1 MQTALIGYNTTF
13 PMALAEQLQVKAYNA
28 GSGRLLSPNL
38 IVIDAAREP
47 IKVLR
52 ILMEGLAPN
61 ERNGIWLVNFH
72 GVPIARALAVFDL
85 IHLDEEHRV
94 LQAIEIAQNRDVEP
108 FLGNPASA
116 LILPPKTIARS
127 RSFTGDA
134 IILEPSSASSTDSTV
149 DTPSQNG
156 TEVSLKSRAIPS
168 ETGHNAGSNREPR
181 RRRAPRANVPRLTGY
196 CVAGGPSTPYE
207 VRDISVLGFYMI
219 TDQRWTPGT
228 VIRITLR
235 ALRSDGGFHD
245 SITVFSRVVRWGP
258 DGGGFEF
265 VFSKLEE

>member
-1 MQTALIGYNTTF
+1 
-13 PMALAEQLQVKAYNA
+13 MALDERLQIKAYNA
-28 GSGRLLSPNL
+28 GSGRVLSPNL

-72 GVPIARALAVFDL
+72 GVPITRALAVFDL
-85 IHLDEEHRV
+85 IHLDEEHRI
-94 LQAIEIAQNRDVEP
+94 LQAIEMAQGRDVEP
-108 FLGNPASA
+108 FNGHPSSA
-116 LILPPKTIARS
+116 LILPPKTIVRS

-134 IILEPSSASSTDSTV
+134 IILEPEPGFSTNRTADP
-149 DTPSQNG
+149 PSQTG
-156 TEVSLKSRAIPS
+156 TEESMKSLSIPS
-168 ETGHNAGSNREPR
+168 EIGHDAGSNRQPR
-181 RRRAPRANVPRLTGY
+181 RRRAPRTNVPRLIGY

-228 VIRITLR
+228 VIRVTLR
-235 ALRSDGGFHD
+235 ALQSDGGFHD
-245 SITVFSRVVRWGP
+245 SITVFSRVVRWGR

-265 VFSKLEE
+265 VFSKVED